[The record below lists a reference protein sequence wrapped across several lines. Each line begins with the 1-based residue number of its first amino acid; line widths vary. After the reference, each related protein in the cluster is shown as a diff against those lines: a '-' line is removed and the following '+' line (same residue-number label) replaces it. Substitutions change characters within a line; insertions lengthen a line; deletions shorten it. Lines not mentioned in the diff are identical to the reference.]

1 MKKWIAI
8 AAYVSLF
15 GFAFMYRYDL
25 LEWTRQHGSFPVL
38 LGLAFGFALIPFVPY
53 KLVITTAAYLTGA
66 WQAAAICWAGTTLAA
81 AAVYWAASSLFRERG
96 KAYLE
101 RIPALYSFTLAMER
115 RPFAAVL
122 AARLMPVIP
131 QAAVNIYAGVAGFP
145 FRAFMLATGIGK
157 LPGIF
162 IYAYAGSL
170 LADRPLAGVL
180 LFTAYTALA
189 GAVLWI
195 SRLKA
200 ATSR

>member
-1 MKKWIAI
+1 MKKWIII

-25 LEWTRQHGSFPVL
+25 LEWTRQHDSLPVL

-53 KLVITTAAYLTGA
+53 KLVITTAAYLIGA

-81 AAVYWAASSLFRERG
+81 AAVYWAASLFREQGR
-96 KAYLE
+96 AYLE
-101 RIPALYSFTLAMER
+101 RVPALHSFTVAMER

-122 AARLMPVIP
+122 AARLLPVIP
-131 QAAVNIYAGVAGFP
+131 QAAVNVYAGVAGFP
-145 FRAFMLATGIGK
+145 FPTFMLATGIGK

-170 LADRPLAGVL
+170 LTDRPLAGVL
-180 LFTAYTALA
+180 LFTVYTALA
-189 GAVLWI
+189 GAVLWL

-200 ATSR
+200 STGR